1 MPDGPIL
8 VIAGGAGF
16 IGANF
21 ARFVAASRPEW
32 RLRILD
38 KLTYAGDRTRLAG
51 MDVEFITG
59 DIADPQA
66 AASALTGARWLVNF
80 AAETHVDRSLQDAQA
95 FLRTNV
101 TGTFVLMSAASD
113 AGVERIVH
121 VSTDEVYGESH
132 GEAFHEDDLL
142 RPRSPYSASK
152 AGGDLQVLALHATYG
167 LPVCIT
173 RGANTIGGWQHPE
186 KAVPL
191 FTINALLNQPLPI
204 YGRGE
209 QRRDRLHVNDHC
221 RAVLT
226 VLEQGEPGTVYNVAA
241 GNNRDN
247 LTVARAILE
256 RLDRPEIA
264 DPVRRGPAGPRLGLH
279 HGCLTAGRA
288 WLAARA
294 RFRIGPRPHGGLVCC
309 APRLVGTNRVRRVPA
324 VLRAPVRRA
333 PGRVGSLPTL
343 AGPACGVVAQPRR
356 LCIVPLARCTGWG
369 K

>member
-8 VIAGGAGF
+8 VIAGGVGF

-21 ARFVAASRPEW
+21 ARFVAAARPEW

-51 MDVEFITG
+51 MEVEFITG

-101 TGTFVLMSAASD
+101 TGTFVLMSAAGA

-191 FTINALLNQPLPI
+191 FTINALRNQPLPI

-209 QRRDRLHVNDHC
+209 QRRDRLHVDDHC
-221 RAVLT
+221 RAVLA

-256 RLDRPEIA
+256 RLDRPETLIRFVEDRPGHDWDYIMDA
-264 DPVRRGPAGPRLGLH
+264 SRLAELGWQPAHDFESALDRTVDWYVAHRDWWGPIVSGEFQQYYERLYGE
-279 HGCLTAGRA
+279 R
-288 WLAARA
+288 LAASEA
-294 RFRIGPRPHGGLVCC
+294 YRP
-309 APRLVGTNRVRRVPA
+309 
-324 VLRAPVRRA
+324 
-333 PGRVGSLPTL
+333 
-343 AGPACGVVAQPRR
+343 
-356 LCIVPLARCTGWG
+356 
-369 K
+369 

>member
-1 MPDGPIL
+1 MADGPIL

-21 ARFVAASRPEW
+21 ARYVAAARPEW
-32 RLRILD
+32 QLRVLD
-38 KLTYAGDRTRLAG
+38 KLTYAGDRARLAG
-51 MDVEFITG
+51 IDADFIAG

-66 AASALTGARWLVNF
+66 AASVLADARWLVNF

-101 TGTFVLMSAASD
+101 TGTFVLMSAASE

-121 VSTDEVYGESH
+121 ISTDEVYGESH
-132 GEAFHEDDLL
+132 GESFHEDDLL

-191 FTINALLNQPLPI
+191 FTINALLNKPLPL

-209 QRRDRLHVNDHC
+209 QRRDRLHVDDHS

-226 VLEQGEPGTVYNVAA
+226 VLERGEVGTVYNVAA

-247 LTVARAILE
+247 LTVAKAVLE
-256 RLDRPEIA
+256 RLDRPESLIRFVEDRPGHDWDYIMDA
-264 DPVRRGPAGPRLGLH
+264 SR
-279 HGCLTAGRA
+279 
-288 WLAARA
+288 LAALGWQPEHDFESALSLTVDWYVAHRDWWEPIVA
-294 RFRIGPRPHGGLVCC
+294 GEFQDYYD
-309 APRLVGTNRVRRVPA
+309 RLYG
-324 VLRAPVRRA
+324 
-333 PGRVGSLPTL
+333 
-343 AGPACGVVAQPRR
+343 RR
-356 LCIVPLARCTGWG
+356 LATSEAYRP
-369 K
+369 

>member
-21 ARFVAASRPEW
+21 ARFVAAARPEW

-38 KLTYAGDRTRLAG
+38 KLTYAGDRTRLDG
-51 MDVEFITG
+51 VEAEFVEG
-59 DIADPQA
+59 DIADPEA
-66 AASALTGARWLVNF
+66 AASVLAGARWLVNF

-101 TGTFVLMSAASD
+101 TGTFVLMSAAGD

-132 GEAFHEDDLL
+132 GQAFREGDLL

-191 FTINALLNQPLPI
+191 FTINALLNEPLPV

-209 QRRDRLHVNDHC
+209 QRRDRLHVDDHS

-226 VLEQGEPGTVYNVAA
+226 VLERGEPGGVYNVAA

-256 RLDRPEIA
+256 RLDRPESLIRFVEDRPGHDWDYIMDASRLA
-264 DPVRRGPAGPRLGLH
+264 DLG
-279 HGCLTAGRA
+279 
-288 WLAARA
+288 W
-294 RFRIGPRPHGGLVCC
+294 
-309 APRLVGTNRVRRVPA
+309 
-324 VLRAPVRRA
+324 
-333 PGRVGSLPTL
+333 
-343 AGPACGVVAQPRR
+343 QPDYDFASALNHTIDWYVEHRDWWEPIVSGEFQDYYDRQYGRR
-356 LCIVPLARCTGWG
+356 LSTSEAYRP
-369 K
+369 